1 MINRDNFLK
10 QKFSTGF
17 IKKVEGEG
25 VSFDN
30 SIGAPFN
37 SFNGDGKST
46 QETTNGNQLLDFANP
61 EAKSTGVSSTFENNI
76 LTIVGTAGSS
86 WQSVSWLFSKTLL
99 EKNKG
104 KTIKYKHKSAKIS
117 NQEASSN
124 VQISVY
130 YTDDTPAFYKRIYNF
145 NTQGTDAYVIP
156 SDISNI
162 RYFNVGIYTNNSANT
177 DVENTLTIEEP
188 LLYFDDNDT
197 YEPYTGAEPS
207 PSPDYPQ
214 QINSIGDNLEYVKT
228 KLPSEYQE
236 VEYIESHQNQ
246 YIDTGILTSD
256 KIRIECEYS
265 TTYNGINLLFGARR
279 NINTNGLVFG
289 TQYYDNTSK
298 FFVAYGGETVHRNST
313 IDNNDGNKHKVIL
326 SNEVFTIDN
335 ENQAIVRGDFTASF
349 PIFLGTFSNNN
360 FPDTRMWRGNIYS
373 CKIYDNN
380 NLVRDFVPCYRKS
393 DNVIGMYDLANNIF
407 YTNSGTGDFLKG
419 ADVSDINLNID
430 LGEEKLRSIDD
441 VKDELVIDMST
452 GDYYKVENI
461 GEVIFDGSNDEGWR
475 RDPLEEGNSLYSFFS
490 NLVNSIVLPD
500 SICTSNYFIYNKNV
514 YFEDSLG
521 ITVNWGGSIRIK
533 VGAEVSTTAELVQW
547 LSTHNTIVDYQ
558 LATPITKKIGT
569 LSKEDLNKLSS
580 FDGHNNILV
589 NTNLGLMNIRLE
601 YRSKIN

>member
-46 QETTNGNQLLDFANP
+46 QKTTEGYQLIDKTKFVPNQPSITSLEQIENGIKITTLVNTNGYRYVAIPFDNVDNMLGKSYYFSCEANSGDKTLIGAKIYWYTTYDKDNIASLPNLSGTFSIPNDKPEGVTKIRLLLYVSNGATSVP
-61 EAKSTGVSSTFENNI
+61 EGTSIEYTNI
-76 LTIVGTAGSS
+76 LLT
-86 WQSVSWLFSKTLL
+86 
-99 EKNKG
+99 E
-104 KTIKYKHKSAKIS
+104 
-117 NQEASSN
+117 
-124 VQISVY
+124 
-130 YTDDTPAFYKRIYNF
+130 
-145 NTQGTDAYVIP
+145 GTDKK
-156 SDISNI
+156 S
-162 RYFNVGIYTNNSANT
+162 
-177 DVENTLTIEEP
+177 
-188 LLYFDDNDT
+188 
-197 YEPYTGAEPS
+197 YEQFTGGQPS

-246 YIDTGILTSD
+246 YIDTGVLTSN

-265 TTYNGINLLFGARR
+265 TTYNGINLLFGARQ
-279 NINTNGLVFG
+279 NIDTNGLAFE
-289 TQYYDNTSK
+289 TRYANNRNQYY
-298 FFVAYGGETVHRNST
+298 VAYGRETVQRVTT
-313 IDNNDGNKHKVIL
+313 INNNDGNKHKVIL

-349 PIFLGTFSNNN
+349 SILLGTFLNNN
-360 FPDTRMWRGNIYS
+360 APDARMWIGNIYS

-419 ADVSDINLNID
+419 ADISDINLNID

-441 VKDELVIDMST
+441 VKDELVVDMST

-461 GEVIFDGSNDEGWR
+461 GEVILNGTENWREYPAENNDIF
-475 RDPLEEGNSLYSFFS
+475 YY
-490 NLVNSIVLPD
+490 
-500 SICTSNYFIYNKNV
+500 SNYILVTTNQYVPGLCSHFICSQQYPQKAGQFAFRNEGTGL
-514 YFEDSLG
+514 YFRTNNIPNLDSF
-521 ITVNWGGSIRIK
+521 K
-533 VGAEVSTTAELVQW
+533 EW
-547 LSTHNTIVDYQ
+547 LSTNNPSVDYQ

-589 NTNLGLMNIRLE
+589 NTNLGIMNIRLE

>member
-46 QETTNGNQLLDFANP
+46 QETTNGNQLIDFASANGNTSP
-61 EAKSTGVSSTFENNI
+61 STTSYTFENDI
-76 LTIVGTAGSS
+76 LTVVGNAGSAYQYAA
-86 WQSVSWLFSKTLL
+86 WYIKELFIGN
-99 EKNKG
+99 EG
-104 KTIKYKHKSAKIS
+104 KILKFKAKSSSATNQNTNSIVQVIIYYNDGSS
-117 NQEASSN
+117 NFYSALYNIASS
-124 VQISVY
+124 SV
-130 YTDDTPAFYKRIYNF
+130 I
-145 NTQGTDAYVIP
+145 NTLPIP
-156 SDISNI
+156 GDISNI
-162 RYFNVGIYTNNSANT
+162 DRVTLGIYTNNSSST
-177 DVENTLTIEEP
+177 EVENTVTIEEP

-197 YEPYTGAEPS
+197 YEPYTGGQPS

-236 VEYIESHQNQ
+236 VEYIESTGTQ
-246 YIDTGILTSD
+246 YIDTGYKANNNSGIEIEVSD
-256 KIRIECEYS
+256 MAVTGQYVAI
-265 TTYNGINLLFGARR
+265 FGARENNLNQFWCFFTQNTHIIR
-279 NINTNGLVFG
+279 ARYNNQVSTGVPINNYTKINLDKNKLFVNDELKFEFEKQDFSCNYDIYLFCVNNLGSV
-289 TQYYDNTSK
+289 QYLN
-298 FFVAYGGETVHRNST
+298 NS
-313 IDNNDGNKHKVIL
+313 
-326 SNEVFTIDN
+326 
-335 ENQAIVRGDFTASF
+335 VR
-349 PIFLGTFSNNN
+349 
-360 FPDTRMWRGNIYS
+360 IYS

-419 ADVSDINLNID
+419 ADISDINLNID

-461 GEVIFDGSNDEGWR
+461 REVILNGTESWTANPRSVFTLIQDIGLKNFSVNDKPKITSNFFTTILNHTIYDE
-475 RDPLEEGNSLYSFFS
+475 DAAITTYVPSATYNFPKIVIAYKEVS
-490 NLVNSIVLPD
+490 NLSE
-500 SICTSNYFIYNKNV
+500 FQ
-514 YFEDSLG
+514 
-521 ITVNWGGSIRIK
+521 
-533 VGAEVSTTAELVQW
+533 QW

-580 FDGHNNILV
+580 FDGHNNIVV

>member
-76 LTIVGTAGSS
+76 LTIVGTAGSI
-86 WQSVSWLFSKTLL
+86 WQSASWLLSKTFL

-104 KTIKYKHKSAKIS
+104 KTIKYKNKSAKIS

-124 VQISVY
+124 VQISVG
-130 YTDDTPAFYKRIYNF
+130 YTDDTPTFYRKIYNF
-145 NTQGTDAYVIP
+145 NTQGTDTYVIP

-162 RYFNVGIYTNNSANT
+162 SYINVGIYTNNSDNT

-188 LLYFDDNDT
+188 LLYFDNNDT
-197 YEPYTGAEPS
+197 YEPFTNREPS

-214 QINSIGDNLEYVKT
+214 QINSIGNNLECVKT

-236 VEYIESHQNQ
+236 VEYIESTGTQ
-246 YIDTGILTSD
+246 YIDTGYKANNNSSVEIEVSD
-256 KIRIECEYS
+256 MVVIDRYVAI
-265 TTYNGINLLFGARR
+265 FGAREGGL
-279 NINTNGLVFG
+279 NQFWCFFTQNTHIINAGYNN
-289 TQYYDNTSK
+289 QTSTGVLINNYTKINLDKNK
-298 FFVAYGGETVHRNST
+298 FFVNDELKFEFEKQDFSCNYNLYLFCVNNLGSVQYLNNS
-313 IDNNDGNKHKVIL
+313 
-326 SNEVFTIDN
+326 
-335 ENQAIVRGDFTASF
+335 VR
-349 PIFLGTFSNNN
+349 
-360 FPDTRMWRGNIYS
+360 IYS

-419 ADVSDINLNID
+419 ADISDINLNID

-452 GDYYKVENI
+452 GDYYKIENI
-461 GEVIFDGSNDEGWR
+461 GEVIFDGSNDERWSTTSENNLCR
-475 RDPLEEGNSLYSFFS
+475 FFS
-490 NLVNSIVLPD
+490 PPIVE
-500 SICTSNYFIYNKNV
+500 SRINQAYCNNFTIIKTTNYFADGTFRV
-514 YFEDSLG
+514 APSGSLTFCYLA
-521 ITVNWGGSIRIK
+521 INSVNEWR
-533 VGAEVSTTAELVQW
+533 QW

-569 LSKEDLNKLSS
+569 LNKEDLNKLSS